1 VKLAEQTAAKIE
13 LAIVEQ
19 GWPIGMV
26 IGSESDLL
34 TRYGVSRAVLREAV
48 RLLERD
54 HVAHMRRGPGGG
66 LVVTEPEADAVTRV
80 ATLYLRYREVSIGQL
95 YGVRIAL
102 EGAAVKAATERLD
115 ERGIA
120 LLREALDG
128 EAGHAEQ
135 VDVTAHDF
143 HVAVARLSGNPAVEL
158 FTDVVTTLTAVAHNG
173 LPGAGGR
180 VSALAGQ
187 VTSAHRGIGE
197 AMIAGDTGLA
207 QHRATRHLQAMAA
220 ASRW

>member
-13 LAIVEQ
+13 LAIVER
-19 GWPIGMV
+19 GWPIGSV
-26 IGSESDLL
+26 IGSEADLL
-34 TRYGVSRAVLREAV
+34 ALYGVSRAVLREAV

-54 HVAHMRRGPGGG
+54 HIAHMRRGPGGG

-80 ATLYLRYREVSIGQL
+80 ATLYLRYRDVSVGQL
-95 YGVRIAL
+95 YNVRIAL
-102 EGAAVKAATERLD
+102 EGAAVKAATERMD

-120 LLREALDG
+120 AIRAALDREAD
-128 EAGHAEQ
+128 HADQ
-135 VDVTAHDF
+135 VDVSAHDF

-158 FTDVVTTLTAVAHNG
+158 FTDVVTTLTAAVHGG
-173 LPGAGGR
+173 LSAGGR
-180 VSALAGQ
+180 ISALAGQ
-187 VTSAHRGIGE
+187 VTAAHRGIGE

-220 ASRW
+220 ASRY